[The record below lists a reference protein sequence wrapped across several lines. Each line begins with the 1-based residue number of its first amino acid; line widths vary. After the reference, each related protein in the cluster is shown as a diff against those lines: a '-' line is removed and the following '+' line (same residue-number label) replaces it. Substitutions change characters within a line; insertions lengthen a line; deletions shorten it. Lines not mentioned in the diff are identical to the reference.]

1 LEGARAQGMRH
12 GRQHISV
19 PNNSSTKYKAPS
31 GVMARHRI
39 DRMDEPEPRDWT
51 DAHVERWLPVLPG
64 LDPDIEGAVTRM
76 MKLTVHLR
84 RVREQSLV
92 DFELERHEFD
102 TLHKLAGR
110 GGTAAPSDLA
120 ADLDLAP
127 ASVTGRLDALER
139 RGFVRRTP
147 STTDRRRV
155 VVELTP
161 EGRATWRGAMDVLGH
176 EEYRLLGVLSKDERA
191 LLNDMLRRIML
202 TAEQRGGKGGTVRDA

>member
-1 LEGARAQGMRH
+1 MEQ
-12 GRQHISV
+12 
-19 PNNSSTKYKAPS
+19 
-31 GVMARHRI
+31 
-39 DRMDEPEPRDWT
+39 RDWT
-51 DAHVERWLPVLPG
+51 DGHVERWKPVLPE

-76 MKLTVHLR
+76 KKLSVHLR

-92 DFELERHEFD
+92 DFDLDRQEFD

-110 GGTAAPSDLA
+110 GGKGAPSELA

-155 VVELTP
+155 DVELTD
-161 EGRATWRGAMDVLGH
+161 EGRATWVGAMEVLGN
-176 EEYRLLGVLSKDERA
+176 EEERLLGVLSAEERT
-191 LLNDMLRRIML
+191 LLNDMLRRVMVL
-202 TAEQRGGKGGTVRDA
+202 AESRGEADW

>member
-1 LEGARAQGMRH
+1 MER
-12 GRQHISV
+12 
-19 PNNSSTKYKAPS
+19 
-31 GVMARHRI
+31 
-39 DRMDEPEPRDWT
+39 RDWT
-51 DAHVERWLPVLPG
+51 DGHVERWKPVLPE
-64 LDPDIEGAVTRM
+64 LDPDVEGAVTRM
-76 MKLTVHLR
+76 KKLSVHLR

-92 DFELERHEFD
+92 DFDLDRQEFD

-155 VVELTP
+155 DVELTDR
-161 EGRATWRGAMDVLGH
+161 GRSTWLGAMDVLGN
-176 EEYRLLGVLSKDERA
+176 EEERLLGVLGKSERR
-191 LLNDMLRRIML
+191 LLNSMLRRIMVV
-202 TAEQRGGKGGTVRDA
+202 AEDRGGAAWD